1 MSEIAGLSETPRGF
15 KQELAAMVRLAL
27 PVVVV
32 QVGLMFMGVVDA
44 LMVGRV
50 SAGALA
56 AAALGNL
63 YFYGVSI
70 FGVGL
75 LMALD
80 PIVAQAVGA
89 RDEPAIARGVQR
101 AVVVALGLSVVTTAL
116 LWFAE
121 PVLARLGQPAHIVPV
136 AASYARAVAPAM
148 LPFYLF
154 VVLRQTLQAK
164 HRLKAIVAVVVLAN
178 IANAGLNW
186 VFIFGHF
193 GVPALGVVGAG
204 IATAIGR
211 FLMPPLLLAFAWRD
225 IVPHLHPWR
234 PDVLRWL
241 PLRRTVALGIP
252 IGLQMELEYGGFAV
266 AGLMTGW
273 MGTAQLAGHQV
284 ALNLASL
291 AFMVPM
297 GVSSAA
303 AVLVGNAIGRADT
316 AEARRA
322 AWAAVTCGVAFMS
335 ASALVML
342 SFPGLLAR
350 VYSSDAGVIA
360 VAAAL
365 LPIAGVFQVF
375 DGLQVVSIGILRG
388 AGDTRTPMIVNLLGY
403 WALGLPVSWLLGLRL
418 QMGPQGVWW
427 GLTVGLAT
435 VALILVLRVR
445 AKLSSH
451 VGRVVIDHPEPAAA
465 AGLQRDTAPD
475 PTAG

>member
-1 MSEIAGLSETPRGF
+1 
-15 KQELAAMVRLAL
+15 MVRLAL

-50 SAGALA
+50 SAEALA

-89 RDEPAIARGVQR
+89 KDEPAIARGVQR
-101 AVVVALGLSVVTTAL
+101 ALAVALGLSAVTTAL
-116 LWFAE
+116 LWYAG
-121 PVLARLGQPAHIVPV
+121 PVLALLDQPEHIVPM
-136 AASYARAVAPAM
+136 AAAYARAVAPAM

-164 HRLKAIVAVVVLAN
+164 HRLKAIVAVVILAN
-178 IANAGLNW
+178 LVNLGLNW
-186 VFIFGHF
+186 VFVFGHF
-193 GVPALGVVGAG
+193 GAPALGVVGSG
-204 IATAIGR
+204 ISTAIAR
-211 FLMPPLLLAFAWRD
+211 WLMPFLLLAFAWRD
-225 IVPHLHPWR
+225 VVPHLHPWR
-234 PDVLRWL
+234 RDALRWA
-241 PLRRTVALGIP
+241 PLSRTIALGTP
-252 IGLQMELEYGGFAV
+252 IGLQMEMEYGVFAV

-303 AVLVGNAIGRADT
+303 AVLVGNAVGRGDT

-350 VYSSDAGVIA
+350 IYSSDAGVVA

-418 QMGPQGVWW
+418 QQGPQGVWW
-427 GLTVGLAT
+427 GLTVGLA
-435 VALILVLRVR
+435 VVSLILALRVR
-445 AKLSSH
+445 AKLSSQ
-451 VGRVVIDHPEPAAA
+451 VGRLVIDHTENA
-465 AGLQRDTAPD
+465 AGGELQRHPASD
-475 PTAG
+475 PMGR